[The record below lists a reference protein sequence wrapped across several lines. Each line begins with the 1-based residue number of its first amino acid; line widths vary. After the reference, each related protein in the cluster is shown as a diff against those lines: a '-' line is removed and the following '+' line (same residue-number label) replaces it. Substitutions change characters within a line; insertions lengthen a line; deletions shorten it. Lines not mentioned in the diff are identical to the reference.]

1 MKKTEAIGL
10 LLPDLH
16 GEFFSEVIRG
26 VDEIVQLQKYHLL
39 VSSSHNDRKE
49 IEAALKFMRG
59 RVDGIIIMS
68 PQVDS
73 DILLAN
79 LPKSLPVVL
88 LNCHINNPQFETI
101 VTDGFSGAREMVS
114 YLLSIGHTRIAV
126 IKGGDDNSESQERLR
141 GFRAAMTD
149 HGLSCDACVEF
160 DGDFTEASGFEAA
173 RKILEMKVR
182 PTAIFAFND
191 SMAIGAI
198 GAIREAGLHIPDDI
212 SICGFDDIPVAKY
225 LSPSLTS
232 VHVPIHEL
240 GVMAITRL
248 FHRLLKQT
256 KDDATQTFVKT
267 TVCIRDSCK
276 PIHSTH
282 QQLKE
287 SEVA

>member
-1 MKKTEAIGL
+1 
-10 LLPDLH
+10 
-16 GEFFSEVIRG
+16 
-26 VDEIVQLQKYHLL
+26 VQLQKYHLL
-39 VSSSHNDRKE
+39 VSSSHN
-49 IEAALKFMRG
+49 EAALKFMRG

-88 LNCHINNPQFETI
+88 LNCHINNPHFETI
-101 VTDGFSGAREMVS
+101 VTDGFSGAREMVA

-126 IKGGDDNSESQERLR
+126 IKGDNDNSESQERLR

-149 HGLSCDACVEF
+149 HGLPYDTGMEF

-173 RKILEMKVR
+173 RKILEMKER

-232 VHVPIHEL
+232 VHVPIHDL

-248 FHRLLKQT
+248 FHRLLKQSM
-256 KDDATQTFVKT
+256 DDTTQTFVKT

-276 PIHSTH
+276 PIHRTH
-282 QQLKE
+282 QQQKE
-287 SEVA
+287 SEIA